1 MSATELPLAI
11 IGCFCPVFSLEDIN
25 IDVRQEGWPSSQSLS
40 LSLSLLSL
48 PHPPSYTHALDVS
61 RRAQNRQ
68 THSAS
73 ASLSLLHLGVSV
85 PSLPISAG
93 RFKARRCAT
102 PVRMKH
108 LSFGVSCMSLCA
120 CVSFWFCFIGVKQRI
135 LGCGWLRDEAG
146 LPTAVLKWCERRMPR
161 IMRMQVMTREQ

>member
-1 MSATELPLAI
+1 MQQSYPLLSLAASA
-11 IGCFCPVFSLEDIN
+11 
-25 IDVRQEGWPSSQSLS
+25 QSFPWRTLILMWGRKADQAHSHS

-48 PHPPSYTHALDVS
+48 PHPPSYTHTLDVS
-61 RRAQNRQ
+61 RRAHNRQ

-73 ASLSLLHLGVSV
+73 ASLSLLLHLGVSV
-85 PSLPISAG
+85 PSLPLSAG

-108 LSFGVSCMSLCA
+108 LSFGVYCMSLCA
-120 CVSFWFCFIGVKQRI
+120 CVSFWFCFTGVKQRI
-135 LGCGWLRDEAG
+135 LGCGWLRDEAV
-146 LPTAVLKWCERRMPR
+146 LPTAALKWCERGMPR